1 MSYFGKDLFYQEG
14 DDVLLPLADYPN
26 LTAENKEKY
35 FIFIKTYD
43 ENEKS
48 TYENCI
54 DQITFTRQNESSFLK
69 VKVSAGSYTLKF
81 LKNSQEVRLQVK
93 KGAKWSNGSLFNS
106 KTGEVVEITDNPE
119 LFVSVGKL
127 T

>member
-14 DDVLLPLADYPN
+14 DDVLLPLPDYPN

-48 TYENCI
+48 TYENFI
-54 DQITFTRQNESSFLK
+54 DQITFTKQNESSFLK

-81 LKNSQEVRLQVK
+81 LKNSQ
-93 KGAKWSNGSLFNS
+93 
-106 KTGEVVEITDNPE
+106 
-119 LFVSVGKL
+119 
-127 T
+127 